1 VPVKAPPRAPVSV
14 ASGTTLL
21 VVEDDAQVRRATAR
35 VLRRYGYTVL
45 EAPHGLDALT
55 LWSEHRDDIA
65 LIVTDVVMPQLGG
78 RELVRRLRSEGATV
92 PVLFISGYAEGA
104 TYERMDDS
112 GRSAFL
118 AKPFDIDVFVR
129 QVGAL
134 IQDSAPRLAA
144 S

>member
-1 VPVKAPPRAPVSV
+1 
-14 ASGTTLL
+14 
-21 VVEDDAQVRRATAR
+21 
-35 VLRRYGYTVL
+35 
-45 EAPHGLDALT
+45 
-55 LWSEHRDDIA
+55 
-65 LIVTDVVMPQLGG
+65 M
-78 RELVRRLRSEGATV
+78 